1 MFLGE
6 IMWTKDDYFKV
17 LKKTGFEQLKGKKSD
32 GSTRTFVH
40 ADYPLVRLAV
50 VDHKNTKEITRDN
63 HTDLFNGICLVVL
76 LNSLHNNKI
85 DMASVEAFCAGLDKS
100 WQKAIKEKLVPP
112 TINYKEK
119 DEECDLNLVVNKAEK
134 AEFNIA
140 MSNSL
145 GFGGHNSSII
155 MKKWNVEE

>member
-1 MFLGE
+1 
-6 IMWTKDDYFKV
+6 MWTKDDYFKV

-100 WQKAIKEKLVPP
+100 WQKAIKEKLSKINLKDN
-112 TINYKEK
+112 TIIFSIMPARLVAEMKK
-119 DEECDLNLVVNKAEK
+119 FIIDLNTQTVLDYFCGV
-134 AEFNIA
+134 
-140 MSNSL
+140 
-145 GFGGHNSSII
+145 G
-155 MKKWNVEE
+155 KKLS

>member
-1 MFLGE
+1 
-6 IMWTKDDYFKV
+6 MWTKDDYFKV

-100 WQKAIKEKLVPP
+100 WQKAIKEKLSKINLKDN
-112 TINYKEK
+112 TIIFSIMPAR
-119 DEECDLNLVVNKAEK
+119 LVAE
-134 AEFNIA
+134 
-140 MSNSL
+140 
-145 GFGGHNSSII
+145 
-155 MKKWNVEE
+155 MKKFIINLNTQTVLDYFCGVGKKLS

>member
-1 MFLGE
+1 
-6 IMWTKDDYFKV
+6 MWTKDDYFKV

-85 DMASVEAFCAGLDKS
+85 DMASVEAFCASLDKS
-100 WQKAIKEKLVPP
+100 WQKAIKEKLSKINLKDN
-112 TINYKEK
+112 TIIFSIMPAR
-119 DEECDLNLVVNKAEK
+119 LVAE
-134 AEFNIA
+134 
-140 MSNSL
+140 
-145 GFGGHNSSII
+145 
-155 MKKWNVEE
+155 MKKFIINLNTQTVLDYFCGVGKKLS

>member
-1 MFLGE
+1 
-6 IMWTKDDYFKV
+6 MWTKDDYFKV

-100 WQKAIKEKLVPP
+100 WQKAIKEKLSKIDLKDN
-112 TINYKEK
+112 TIIFSIMPAR
-119 DEECDLNLVVNKAEK
+119 LVAE
-134 AEFNIA
+134 
-140 MSNSL
+140 
-145 GFGGHNSSII
+145 
-155 MKKWNVEE
+155 MKKFIINLNTQTVLDYFCGVGKKLS